1 MDRLPTEE
9 LSRPRRPRLARAG
22 LPLALPLAALLLWR
36 RAGLQR
42 RSGAWAVR
50 SGAWAA
56 GAVALGSF
64 AVGALAVGAI
74 AVGAVAVG
82 RVTIR
87 DLRVQRLTVREV
99 DLPLPELRRLSRMEI
114 SAGSRER

>member
-1 MDRLPTEE
+1 MDRLATEE
-9 LSRPRRPRLARAG
+9 LSRPRRPRLAWTG
-22 LPLALPLAALLLWR
+22 LPLALPLGALLLWR
-36 RAGLQR
+36 RARLQR
-42 RSGAWAVR
+42 RSRALAGVR
-50 SGAWAA
+50 SGALAA
-56 GAVALGSF
+56 GAVALGAL

-99 DLPLPELRRLSRMEI
+99 DLPL
-114 SAGSRER
+114 AGSAER